1 MLPRGSAARRPAGG
15 ATAGKMA
22 VGRTI
27 GAAETRPRD
36 TARPICVEGWNT
48 SQRVRASRLAVL
60 VDGDAYFHAFVEAAS
75 RARESIMI
83 IGWDIQAATRL
94 LPAERMPDGLPST
107 LREFLNAL
115 LAERRRLH
123 AYLLEWDYS
132 LVFALERELLPTLQL
147 GWWSH
152 RRLDFRLDGQHPL
165 GACHHQ
171 KVVVV
176 DDAVAFV
183 GGLDITINRWDTPDH
198 RLDDPERVNPS
209 GRPYGPFHD
218 VQVAVSGPAA
228 AALGMLA
235 RERWRRATGR
245 RLRPPRGE
253 SHPWPPSLGADL
265 EDVDVA
271 LSRTDP
277 AFAGRAEVREVER
290 LYLDS
295 IAAARRHIYI
305 ENQYFTSG
313 TLTEALA
320 ARLEEEDGPEI
331 VLVLPR
337 SCSGWLEEGTMG
349 LLRGRA
355 LRRLKAADR
364 HGRLAAYYPRLGP
377 DGCPTLNVHAKV
389 MIVDD
394 LLVRVASSNLSNRSM
409 GLDTELDLT
418 LEATD
423 DARVGV
429 LAGRL
434 RSRLLGEHLGV
445 PAERV
450 AGVLERTGSLA
461 RTIEDLRGGERT
473 LEPLEPDEPGWLERA
488 MPANAVLDLE
498 RPVEQA
504 ESLTTILPDD
514 GQESAIH
521 AAVRALRMTV
531 VVLFVVAVWTWARV
545 DLEAAGGWL
554 PDPAVLAVIVGA
566 AFIVGGALMVPAAL
580 LILATLL
587 VLGPRAGLFYAL
599 GGLTA
604 AAIAGWS
611 AGRLAWHRGRIL
623 AGPHFERMAWRLGAR
638 RDLRAITS
646 IRLFPV
652 APFTI
657 VSIVCGAL
665 GARLDRFV
673 LGTLLG
679 SLPSVAILALLIRAL
694 GG

>member
-1 MLPRGSAARRPAGG
+1 MAAS
-15 ATAGKMA
+15 
-22 VGRTI
+22 GRTI
-27 GAAETRPRD
+27 GAAEQRPRD
-36 TARPICVEGWNT
+36 TARPICVEGRNV

-60 VDGDAYFHAFVEAAS
+60 VDGDAYFRAFVEAAV
-75 RARESIMI
+75 RARESIIML
-83 IGWDIQAATRL
+83 GWDIQAATRL
-94 LPAERMPDGLPST
+94 LPEERMPDGLPPS

-115 LAERRRLH
+115 LERRRRLR

-171 KVVVV
+171 KVVVI

-183 GGLDITINRWDTPDH
+183 GGLDVTINRWDTPDH
-198 RLDDPERVNPS
+198 RVDNPERVNPS

-228 AALGMLA
+228 AALGGLA

-245 RLRPPRGE
+245 RLRPLRVQND
-253 SHPWPPSLGADL
+253 PWPASLVPEL

-277 AFAGRAEVREVER
+277 AFAGRSEVREVER

-305 ENQYFTSG
+305 ENQYFTCSSIVD
-313 TLTEALA
+313 ALA
-320 ARLEEEDGPEI
+320 ARLEEEDGPEM

-355 LRRLKAADR
+355 LRRLQEADR
-364 HGRLAAYYPRLGP
+364 HGRLAAYYPRLGGE
-377 DGCPTLNVHAKV
+377 GCPTLNVHAKV

-394 LLVRVASSNLSNRSM
+394 VLVRIASSNLSNRSM

-423 DARVGV
+423 DTRVGEF
-429 LAGRL
+429 AGRL
-434 RSRLLGEHLGV
+434 RSRLLGEHLAV

-450 AGVLERTGSLA
+450 AAVLERTGSLI
-461 RTIEDLRGGERT
+461 RTVEELRGGDHT

-504 ESLTTILPDD
+504 ESLSGILPGD
-514 GQESAIH
+514 GGESAVH
-521 AAVRALRMTV
+521 AGVRALRMAV
-531 VVLFVVAVWTWARV
+531 VVLAIVGVWTWSRV
-545 DLEAAGGWL
+545 DIAAASDWL
-554 PDPAVLAVIVGA
+554 PDPAILALVVGA
-566 AFIVGGALMVPAAL
+566 AFVVGGALMIPASL
-580 LILATLL
+580 LILTTLL
-587 VLGPRAGLFYAL
+587 VLGARAGLFYSLA
-599 GGLTA
+599 GLTA
-604 AAIAGWS
+604 AAIAGWT
-611 AGRLAWHRGRIL
+611 AGRLAWRRGRAL
-623 AGPHFERMAWRLGAR
+623 AGPYFERMAWRLGAR
-638 RDLRAITS
+638 RDLRALAS
-646 IRLFPV
+646 VRLFPV
-652 APFTI
+652 APFTV

-673 LGTLLG
+673 LATLVG
-679 SLPSVAILALLIRAL
+679 SIPSVAILGLLIRAL

>member
-1 MLPRGSAARRPAGG
+1 
-15 ATAGKMA
+15 MA

-27 GAAETRPRD
+27 GLAETRPRD

-83 IGWDIQAATRL
+83 VGWDIQAATRL

-209 GRPYGPFHD
+209 GRPYSPFHD

-587 VLGPRAGLFYAL
+587 VLGPRAGLFYSL